1 MEKVPSVSQA
11 FLSPL
16 VRVRGGEDVRNRE
29 LIYAPLLIQLGGG
42 FGGRKLVSRGRG
54 GKLRIFLGDGPKIF

>member
-1 MEKVPSVSQA
+1 MEKIPSVSQA

-16 VRVRGGEDVRNRE
+16 VRVRGGEDVINRE

-42 FGGRKLVSRGRG
+42 FGGRELLSRGGG
-54 GKLRIFLGDGPKIF
+54 GKTQDILG